1 MEAVGICAKQSMAR
15 AAEEVK
21 GLPHYA
27 SEGEVRVCRVLNL
40 LLDLRF
46 KQWVITDAWHDST
59 SNAFHTT
66 VPCLSGRWEIS
77 NYCIFSVLTVFTIII
92 VRSASLELPHSQ
104 ERTTLSPRRENWSAR
119 RLCYLVSLRS

>member
-15 AAEEVK
+15 AVEEVK

-46 KQWVITDAWHDST
+46 K
-59 SNAFHTT
+59 
-66 VPCLSGRWEIS
+66 
-77 NYCIFSVLTVFTIII
+77 
-92 VRSASLELPHSQ
+92 
-104 ERTTLSPRRENWSAR
+104 
-119 RLCYLVSLRS
+119 

>member
-1 MEAVGICAKQSMAR
+1 MEAKGICAKQSMAR

-40 LLDLRF
+40 LIDLRF
-46 KQWVITDAWHDST
+46 KQWVITDARHDST

-66 VPCLSGRWEIS
+66 VPCLSGRWKI
-77 NYCIFSVLTVFTIII
+77 CIFSVLTVFTIII

-104 ERTTLSPRRENWSAR
+104 ERTTLLPRRENWSAR
-119 RLCYLVSLRS
+119 RLCYLVSLMS

>member
-40 LLDLRF
+40 LIDLRF
-46 KQWVITDAWHDST
+46 KQWVITDARHDST

-66 VPCLSGRWEIS
+66 VPCLSGRWEI
-77 NYCIFSVLTVFTIII
+77 
-92 VRSASLELPHSQ
+92 
-104 ERTTLSPRRENWSAR
+104 
-119 RLCYLVSLRS
+119 

>member
-27 SEGEVRVCRVLNL
+27 SEGEVRVGRVLNL

-46 KQWVITDAWHDST
+46 KQWVITDARHDST

-66 VPCLSGRWEIS
+66 VPCLSGRWEI
-77 NYCIFSVLTVFTIII
+77 CIFSVLTVFTIII
-92 VRSASLELPHSQ
+92 VRIASLELPHSQ
-104 ERTTLSPRRENWSAR
+104 CMNN
-119 RLCYLVSLRS
+119 YHGV